1 MANKMALTAI
11 GRDCPGIVAAVS
23 RVLFEHG
30 CNIED
35 SSMTILRGE
44 FAMILVV
51 QTGPNTDISK
61 LQVTLNEVEKE
72 FRLLLSFR
80 QLPEEPSQKSPESSG
95 VGFIVSVYGADKPGI
110 VFRVTKALADCKA
123 NITDVT
129 TRIVGQETLV
139 YIMLLEV
146 EVPQDQSPA
155 SLERLLQ
162 GLAHELSI
170 DITVRPLE
178 SAAL

>member
-1 MANKMALTAI
+1 MIGKMALTAI
-11 GRDCPGIVAAVS
+11 GRDCPGIVAGVS

-51 QTGPNTDISK
+51 QAAASTDLAALHK
-61 LQVTLNEVEKE
+61 ALQVVAAE

-80 QLPEEPSQKSPESSG
+80 ELPEEQPREAPSGVG

-110 VFRVTKALADCKA
+110 VYRVTKSLVDCGA

-129 TRIVGQETLV
+129 TRVVGQDTLV

-146 EVPQDQSPA
+146 EVPHEQDAVYLERTLA
-155 SLERLLQ
+155 SLARE
-162 GLAHELSI
+162 LAV

-178 SAAL
+178 SATL

>member
-1 MANKMALTAI
+1 MTTKMALTAI

-23 RVLFEHG
+23 QVLFEHG

-44 FAMILVV
+44 FAMILIV
-51 QTGPNTDISK
+51 QAGEGTDVPA
-61 LQVTLNEVEKE
+61 LQNQLKGVENEY
-72 FRLLLSFR
+72 RLLLSFR
-80 QLPEEPSQKSPESSG
+80 QLPEEPPVSLPRDSG
-95 VGFIVSVYGADKPGI
+95 IGFMVSVYGADKPGI
-110 VFRVTKALADCKA
+110 VYRVTKALADCRA

-129 TRIVGQETLV
+129 TRVVGQETLV

-146 EVPQDQSPA
+146 EVPGEEA
-155 SLERLLQ
+155 SGQLEKT
-162 GLAHELSI
+162 LAALAQELAI
-170 DITVRPLE
+170 DITVRLQE

>member
-23 RVLFEHG
+23 QVLFEHG

-51 QTGPNTDISK
+51 QTGPTTDLPS
-61 LQVTLNEVEKE
+61 LQSTLHKVETD

-80 QLPEEPSQKSPESSG
+80 QLPDEPEEKPDHAGG

-129 TRIVGQETLV
+129 TRVVGQETLV

-146 EVPQDQSPA
+146 EVPLDQNPS
-155 SLERLLQ
+155 SLERRLQ
-162 GLAHELSI
+162 TLAQELSI